1 MPTRIFHW
9 GIIGPGRIARKF
21 ADDLRTL
28 PNARLHAVAST
39 SAERARAFADDYGAP
54 HAYGRYADLLDCPGL
69 DVVYIATPHALHC
82 EHALL
87 CLEHGLPVLCE
98 KPFAMNLAEAR
109 RMVHAAH
116 RHRVFLMEALWTRFI
131 PAMDHALTLV
141 AEGEI
146 GEVHTV
152 KSDFGFKMPFDPQS
166 RLFNK
171 ALGGGSLLD
180 IGIYPALLNLLVFG
194 KPQPEDIQAAATF
207 TATDVDESC
216 AFTFQYPGNRLAL
229 AHSTL
234 AAITP
239 IAANLYGTEGTIY
252 LHPRWHHPQRLTISR
267 YDGREEHKRQVDMPY
282 EGWGYAFEAAHV
294 MDCLEKEMLESD
306 RLPLDFTLDL
316 VETLDTIREKIG
328 LEYE

>member
-1 MPTRIFHW
+1 MSTRIFHW

-39 SAERARAFADDYGAP
+39 SAERARAFADAYGAP
-54 HAYGRYADLLDCPGL
+54 HAFGQYADLLDCPGL
-69 DVVYIATPHALHC
+69 DVVYIATPHALHA

-87 CLEHGLPVLCE
+87 CLERGLPVLCE

-109 RMVHAAH
+109 RMVAAAH

-131 PAMDHALTLV
+131 PSMDLALTLI

-152 KSDFGFKMPFDPQS
+152 KSDFGFKMPFDPHS
-166 RLFNK
+166 RLYNK

-194 KPQPEDIQAAATF
+194 KPAPEDVLAAAAF

-234 AAITP
+234 AANTP
-239 IAANLYGTEGTIY
+239 VEANLYGTEGTIY
-252 LHPRWHHPQRLTISR
+252 LHPRWHHSQRLTISR
-267 YDGREEHKRQVDMPY
+267 YAGREEEKRIVDLPY
-282 EGWGYAFEAAHV
+282 TGWGYAFEATHV
-294 MDCLEKEMLESD
+294 MECLEKEMLESD

-316 VETLDTIREKIG
+316 VETLDIIREKIG
-328 LEYE
+328 LEY